1 MWTVANSYEGELK
14 TLAYLRLKLV
24 NQRNQL
30 HQYRVPRRW
39 WEDGIDFT
47 AEYLRELQKINEKI
61 SIVDN
66 YRKEV
71 IAMPTDKR

>member
-14 TLAYLRLKLV
+14 TLAYLKLKLM
-24 NQRNQL
+24 NQRNHLQTKSEE
-30 HQYRVPRRW
+30 HCCRY
-39 WEDGIDFT
+39 FT
-47 AEYLRELQKINEKI
+47 AEYLRELHKIDEKI

-71 IAMPTDKR
+71 IAMPIDKR